1 MKNPKTTNT
10 FCAILL
16 LLATSATFAQT
27 FDDDVIDNTQAN
39 PIDNYIIL
47 ALFLALLFA
56 FYKMKRIG
64 KEKGIFIQKKR
75 L

>member
-1 MKNPKTTNT
+1 MKNPKITKT
-10 FCAILL
+10 FFATLL
-16 LLATSATFAQT
+16 LLATTATFAQT
-27 FDDDVIDNTQAN
+27 FDDDVIDNTQAT

-47 ALFLALLFA
+47 ALILALIFA

-64 KEKGIFIQKKR
+64 KEREFFYKNKG

>member
-1 MKNPKTTNT
+1 MNNPKITMTFFTT
-10 FCAILL
+10 LL
-16 LLATSATFAQT
+16 LLATTAAFAQT

>member
-1 MKNPKTTNT
+1 MKNPKITMPFFAT
-10 FCAILL
+10 LL
-16 LLATSATFAQT
+16 LLATTATFAQT

-47 ALFLALLFA
+47 ALILALLFA
-56 FYKMKRIG
+56 FYKMKKVG
-64 KEKGIFIQKKR
+64 KKKEFSCENKG

>member
-1 MKNPKTTNT
+1 MKNPKTIKT
-10 FCAILL
+10 FSAILL

-27 FDDDVIDNTQAN
+27 FDDDVIDNTQAS
-39 PIDNYIIL
+39 PIGSYIIL

-64 KEKGIFIQKKR
+64 KEKVFSFKNKR